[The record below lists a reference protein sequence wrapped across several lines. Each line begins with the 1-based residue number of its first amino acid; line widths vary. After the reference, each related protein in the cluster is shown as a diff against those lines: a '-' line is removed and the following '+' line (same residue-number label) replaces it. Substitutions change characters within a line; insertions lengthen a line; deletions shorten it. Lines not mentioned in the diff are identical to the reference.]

1 MLQSVKSYGHH
12 RRVSSSSRTLS
23 DLALQPSPLLCTP
36 LLLLP
41 PFSGHSLYNT
51 STCILDQETGLSS
64 RCSIELVRHNNLNMK
79 LLVISALLVLA
90 VCAASAEEETFLS
103 STINYVQDL
112 ASDVATKTTDA
123 LNQVKEMPLAQQAI
137 GIYDSGSEYVSSVYS
152 SIFNTAIE
160 RWEQLTKS
168 F

>member
-1 MLQSVKSYGHH
+1 MAVEEQSQQFQ
-12 RRVSSSSRTLS
+12 RTLS

-36 LLLLP
+36 FLLLP
-41 PFSGHSLYNT
+41 PFSRRSLYNT
-51 STCILDQETGLSS
+51 STSILDQETGLRST
-64 RCSIELVRHNNLNMK
+64 CCIELVRHNNLNMK

-90 VCAASAEEETFLS
+90 VCAVSAEEETFLS

-112 ASDVATKTTDA
+112 ASEVATKTTDA

-137 GIYDSGSEYVSSVYS
+137 GMYDSGSEYVSSLYA
-152 SIFNTAIE
+152 SIFDTAIK
-160 RWEQLTKS
+160 RWEQLNKA